1 MRELVLRANGLG
13 KSYGKTRALDDIDL
27 TVYRG
32 DICGIIGRNG
42 AGKTTMLKIFSGL
55 ITEYNGSYEML
66 GVKDTE
72 AGRVRYRTGS
82 MIDTPTFFTE
92 LTAYQNL
99 KYFCI
104 QKGIADDLKI
114 DYILRVTGLSED
126 RDKKFKS
133 MSMGMKQRL
142 AIAFALIDEPELVF
156 LDEPVNALD
165 PMGISSMR
173 ELFRQLNS
181 EFETTFVI
189 SNHILTEL
197 YSLANRFVILDQGK
211 IIKQVTKQEL
221 KEQCKRGLYI
231 RCDDVR
237 KTTLILEN
245 ELGLNDY
252 KIADENRLIIYRFT
266 DTSEIVK
273 TLVYKGVRIYGVQ
286 ETGISLEDYYKSV
299 LEENSKNHV

>member
-1 MRELVLRANGLG
+1 MRDVVLRANGIG
-13 KSYGKTRALDDIDL
+13 KNYRKTRALNDINF

-55 ITEYNGSYEML
+55 ITNYYGSYEML

-72 AGRVRYRTGS
+72 AERVRFRTGS
-82 MIDTPTFFTE
+82 MIDTPSFFAE
-92 LTAYQNL
+92 LTAYENL
-99 KYFCI
+99 MYFCI
-104 QKGIADDLKI
+104 QKGVADELKV
-114 DYILRVTGLSED
+114 DYILRVTGLAED
-126 RDKKFKS
+126 KNKKFKA

-142 AIAFALIDEPELVF
+142 AIAFALMDEPELVF
-156 LDEPVNALD
+156 LDEPSNALD

-197 YSLANRFVILDQGK
+197 YSVANRFIILDKGK
-211 IIKQVTKQEL
+211 IIKQLTKTEL

-231 RCDDVR
+231 RCDDVK
-237 KTTLILEN
+237 KTTLVLEN
-245 ELGLNDY
+245 ELGLYDY
-252 KIADENRLIIYRFT
+252 KIADENRLIIYRFS

-273 TLVYKGVRIYGVQ
+273 NLVYKNIRIYGVQ

-299 LEENSKNHV
+299 LEEQG